1 MQVIVKLF
9 SVGGIPAS
17 DGSIIPRHVVEEYLA
32 SEKYR
37 DDIAK
42 RKMLGSLTHRC
53 RNWATQK
60 TYDPSISKT
69 VGKDDQLLTIG
80 MSSPTHY
87 ISSMWI
93 DDKDSWVYAKVT
105 ILDEDGLDSEAVQH
119 IRRLKGLLQQ
129 GIFCGVSAIILGYWN
144 SNGGHDTLKRMV
156 ALKGLDWTVNPSWV
170 DAGAVEIVDDDG
182 NDIEMAEIERRF
194 SNTSELQVKTFSN
207 LGEIGMDINSPKTS
221 KIDGC
226 FTTLKGKQFSFNTK
240 AVIEGEERTFSVSTL
255 KERVRYA
262 KFSPRMRFRKL
273 IIEYKQ
279 AVKAFGGPGNI
290 DPDTERI
297 MKSLFATDVLDII
310 KTIHPDVMAG
320 KQINT
325 MLGCSS
331 LGRTIR
337 EASQKLQLPYRYA
350 MQEIQKTGKIS
361 PMRYKKIQDAY
372 VEFIKALT
380 DEVFG
385 NSNEIPED
393 INENENAED

>member
-87 ISSMWI
+87 ISSLWI
-93 DDKDSWVYAKVT
+93 NDADGWVYAKVT
-105 ILDEDGLDSEAVQH
+105 ILDEEGLDSEAQQN

-129 GIFCGVSAIILGYWN
+129 GIFCGVSAIILGYWS
-144 SNGGHDTLKRMV
+144 SNGGHDTLKKMV

-182 NDIEMAEIERRF
+182 NDVEMAELERRF
-194 SNTSELQVKTFSN
+194 SNTSGEMLQVKTFSS
-207 LGEIGMDINSPKTS
+207 LSEIGMDINSPKTS

-226 FTTLKGKQFSFNTK
+226 FTTLKGKEFSVNTR
-240 AVIEGEERTFSVSTL
+240 VTLEGEQRTYSVATL
-255 KERVRYA
+255 RERVRYA
-262 KFSPRMRFRKL
+262 KYSPRMRFRKL
-273 IIEYKQ
+273 VIEYKQ
-279 AVKAFGGPGNI
+279 AVKAFGDNM
-290 DPDTERI
+290 DPETERI

-331 LGRTIR
+331 LGRNIR

-372 VEFIKALT
+372 VDFIKALT

-385 NSNEIPED
+385 NSNDIPED
-393 INENENAED
+393 INEENEEN

>member
-9 SVGGIPAS
+9 SVGGVPAS
-17 DGSIIPRHVVEEYLA
+17 DGSIIPRHVIEEYLA
-32 SEKYR
+32 SEKYQ

-80 MSSPTHY
+80 MSAPTHY
-87 ISSMWI
+87 ISSLWI
-93 DDKDSWVYAKVT
+93 NDSDGWVYAKVT
-105 ILDEDGLDSEAVQH
+105 ILEEEGLDEDAIQN
-119 IRRLKGLLQQ
+119 IRRLKGLLNQ

-144 SNGGHDTLKRMV
+144 SNGGHDTLKKMV

-170 DAGAVEIVDDDG
+170 DAGAVEIVDDEG
-182 NDIEMAEIERRF
+182 NDVEMAEIERRF
-194 SNTSELQVKTFSN
+194 SKTGDELQVKTFSN
-207 LGEIGMDINSPKTS
+207 LNELGMEINSPRTS

-226 FTTLKGKQFSFNTK
+226 FTTLKGKEFSINVK
-240 AVIEGEERTFSVSTL
+240 PEVEEKEFSVATL

-273 IIEYKQ
+273 VIEYKQ
-279 AVKAFGGPGNI
+279 AVKSFGGPGKI

-297 MKSLFATDVLDII
+297 MKSLFATDILDVI

-337 EASQKLQLPYRYA
+337 EAAQKLQLPYRYA

-372 VEFIKALT
+372 IDFIKALT

-385 NSNEIPED
+385 NVNEIPED
-393 INENENAED
+393 INEEEENAED

>member
-80 MSSPTHY
+80 MSAPTHY
-87 ISSMWI
+87 ISSLWI
-93 DDKDSWVYAKVT
+93 NDSDGWVYAKVT
-105 ILDEDGLDSEAVQH
+105 ILDEEGLDEEAVQN

-129 GIFCGVSAIILGYWN
+129 GVFCGVSAIILGYWN
-144 SNGGHDTLKRMV
+144 SNGGHDTLKKMV
-156 ALKGLDWTVNPSWV
+156 ALQGLDWTVNPSWV
-170 DAGAVEIVDDDG
+170 DARAVEIVDDEG
-182 NDIEMAEIERRF
+182 NDVEMAEIERRF
-194 SNTSELQVKTFSN
+194 SQTKEELMVKTFSN
-207 LGEIGMDINSPKTS
+207 LGELGMDITAPKTS

-226 FTTLKGKQFSFNTK
+226 FTTLKGKEFSINVK
-240 AVIEGEERTFSVSTL
+240 PEVEEKRFSVATL

-273 IIEYKQ
+273 VIEYKQ
-279 AVKAFGGPGNI
+279 AVKAFGGPGKI
-290 DPDTERI
+290 DPETEKI
-297 MKSLFATDVLDII
+297 MKSLFATDVLDVI

-337 EASQKLQLPYRYA
+337 EAAQKLQLPYRYA

-372 VEFIKALT
+372 VDFIKALT

-385 NSNEIPED
+385 NVNEIPED
-393 INENENAED
+393 INEEDENAEN

>member
-17 DGSIIPRHVVEEYLA
+17 DGSIIPRHVIEEYLA

-80 MSSPTHY
+80 MSAPTHY
-87 ISSMWI
+87 ISSLWI
-93 DDKDSWVYAKVT
+93 NDSDGWVYAKVT
-105 ILDEDGLDSEAVQH
+105 ILDEEGLDEEAVQN

-129 GIFCGVSAIILGYWN
+129 GVFCGVSAIILGYWN
-144 SNGGHDTLKRMV
+144 SNGGHDTLKKMV

-170 DAGAVEIVDDDG
+170 DAGAVEIVDDEG

-194 SNTSELQVKTFSN
+194 SQTKEELMVKTFSN
-207 LGEIGMDINSPKTS
+207 LGELGMDITAPKTS

-226 FTTLKGKQFSFNTK
+226 FTTLKGKEFSINVK
-240 AVIEGEERTFSVSTL
+240 PEVEEKRFSVATL

-273 IIEYKQ
+273 VIEYKQ
-279 AVKAFGGPGNI
+279 AVKAFGGPGKI
-290 DPDTERI
+290 DPETEKI
-297 MKSLFATDVLDII
+297 MKSLFATDVLDVI

-337 EASQKLQLPYRYA
+337 EAAQKLQLPYRYA

-372 VEFIKALT
+372 VDFIKALT

-385 NSNEIPED
+385 NVNEIPED
-393 INENENAED
+393 INEEDENAEN